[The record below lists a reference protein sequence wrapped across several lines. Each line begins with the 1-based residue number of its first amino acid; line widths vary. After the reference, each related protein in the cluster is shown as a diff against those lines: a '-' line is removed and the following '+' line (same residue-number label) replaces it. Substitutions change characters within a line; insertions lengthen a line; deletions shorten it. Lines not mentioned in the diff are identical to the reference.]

1 MKWKT
6 LWVIA
11 GCIIGILQSANAQTE
26 GIIRGRV
33 NDQQTNEA
41 IPFANVVLQGS
52 TVGTTT
58 DFDGNFE
65 LREVPPGLRNI
76 QVSFLGYES
85 KTVFEIEVTPAR
97 PAVVN
102 VVLKPSAIEIEEAEV
117 VGSRRPNV
125 AEAPLSVRSLGT
137 NEIKR
142 NPGGGRD
149 ISRALRTLPGVAAIP
164 SFRNDIVVRGG
175 APNENRFYIDGIE
188 IPNINHFATQGA
200 SGGPVGMTRDEMP
213 EGNILQGIIN
223 PTAVYPQGRAQGG
236 VMDLQDG
243 GESRGPGTGTSD
255 SIPAM
260 LSDGEFV
267 MTAKAVRGAGGGDR
281 REGARKMYEAMDKL
295 EAQA

>member
-97 PAVVN
+97 PAVC
-102 VVLKPSAIEIEEAEV
+102 ECCFEAF
-117 VGSRRPNV
+117 GD
-125 AEAPLSVRSLGT
+125 
-137 NEIKR
+137 
-142 NPGGGRD
+142 RD
-149 ISRALRTLPGVAAIP
+149 R
-164 SFRNDIVVRGG
+164 RGG
-175 APNENRFYIDGIE
+175 SCRL
-188 IPNINHFATQGA
+188 A
-200 SGGPVGMTRDEMP
+200 S
-213 EGNILQGIIN
+213 
-223 PTAVYPQGRAQGG
+223 AQCCGSAAECSQFG
-236 VMDLQDG
+236 HQ
-243 GESRGPGTGTSD
+243 
-255 SIPAM
+255 
-260 LSDGEFV
+260 
-267 MTAKAVRGAGGGDR
+267 
-281 REGARKMYEAMDKL
+281 
-295 EAQA
+295 